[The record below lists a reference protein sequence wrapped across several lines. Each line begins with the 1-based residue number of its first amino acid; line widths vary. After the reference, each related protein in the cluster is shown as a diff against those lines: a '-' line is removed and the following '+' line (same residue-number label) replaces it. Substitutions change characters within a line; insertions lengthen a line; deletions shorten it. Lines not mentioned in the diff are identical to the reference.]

1 MSRQAVSDALQ
12 SILSRSFEEQ
22 ATGIVQR
29 GGLGSF
35 YPVDASADPAP
46 LDDLAARDAL
56 DDGSAIAVPNA
67 GAGSYREFL
76 PGWALLRSRSLT
88 TPVRPEIGVL
98 GSGVATSLG
107 SWRFSRIGIPGMVS
121 TTMFN
126 HNLWPS
132 RSRICAT
139 CQQDDLCQHLS
150 PKPGRLRPTPI
161 PTRNTKHYR

>member
-67 GAGSYREFL
+67 GAGSYREFFARM
-76 PGWALLRSRSLT
+76 GFVEIKVIDYTSSAGDWCFG
-88 TPVRPEIGVL
+88 VRRRDEPWILAFQSNRYPRHG
-98 GSGVATSLG
+98 
-107 SWRFSRIGIPGMVS
+107 
-121 TTMFN
+121 FN
-126 HNLWPS
+126 YNVQSQLMAES
-132 RSRICAT
+132 FE
-139 CQQDDLCQHLS
+139 DLCDLS
-150 PKPGRLRPTPI
+150 AG
-161 PTRNTKHYR
+161 